1 MSHIRNIKPMGE
13 QLFFQMTHGSY
24 INLNVIASYLMALV
38 REIFIKIVH
47 FLTYFGGWLT
57 MT

>member
-1 MSHIRNIKPMGE
+1 MGE

>member
-1 MSHIRNIKPMGE
+1 MGE

-38 REIFIKIVH
+38 REILQKLYT
-47 FLTYFGGWLT
+47 LTYFGGWLT

>member
-13 QLFFQMTHGSY
+13 QLFFQMTY